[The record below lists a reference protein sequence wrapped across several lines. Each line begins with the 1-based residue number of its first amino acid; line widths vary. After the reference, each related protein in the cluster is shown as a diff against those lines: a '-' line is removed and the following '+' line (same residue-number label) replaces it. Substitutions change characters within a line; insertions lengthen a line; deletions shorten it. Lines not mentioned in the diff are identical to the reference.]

1 MVTRRVAL
9 VVVSVVAL
17 LAALLPSMAGA
28 LIAGLIGMAMLAM
41 TCTTV
46 VAGLLDELHYHR
58 WRLRAAERLLLPR
71 VGRAYEFIHLRL
83 QRPSRDGL

>member
-58 WRLRAAERLLLPR
+58 WRLLLRR